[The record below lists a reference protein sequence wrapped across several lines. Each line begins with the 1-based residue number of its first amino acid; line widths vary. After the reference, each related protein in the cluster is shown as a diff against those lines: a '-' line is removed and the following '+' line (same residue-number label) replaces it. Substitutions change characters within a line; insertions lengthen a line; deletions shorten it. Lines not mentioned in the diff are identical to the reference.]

1 MAPPRVSPPG
11 SDQMHRTQQ
20 KLQNP
25 QTLCCR
31 MARAARSLNQ
41 PHPARGNQ
49 KRGNSPE
56 FSKPWNS
63 LLQAG
68 DSGASLIPNLTSR
81 RGSPAAGGAQEAP
94 MAARQGAPRPGRSAE
109 PCAAAQR
116 LVAAAPRWGDGAGGS
131 PMKAALLRSRPASC
145 HLHPL
150 LTH

>member
-1 MAPPRVSPPG
+1 
-11 SDQMHRTQQ
+11 MHKTQQ
-20 KLQNP
+20 ELQNP

-31 MARAARSLNQ
+31 MARAAGSLNQ

-63 LLQAG
+63 LLQPG
-68 DSGASLIPNLTSR
+68 DSGASLIPKLSSR
-81 RGSPAAGGAQEAP
+81 WGSPAARRGTSSP
-94 MAARQGAPRPGRSAE
+94 DSSSQGAPRPGRAAE
-109 PCAAAQR
+109 PCAAAHR
-116 LVAAAPRWGDGAGGS
+116 LVAAAPHWGDGAGGS